1 VVVSILNDALSANVE
16 RRREKAL
23 EAAARREAS
32 GAVLNPNAVDKLAK
46 TIRDARV
53 THAGTPKVHAAC
65 HFGGGVRE

>member
-1 VVVSILNDALSANVE
+1 ME

-32 GAVLNPNAVDKLAK
+32 DAVLNPNAVDKLAK

-65 HFGGGVRE
+65 HFGLAAALGSKW